1 MPFSLFVYYNEMVHN
16 SKTTKD
22 TTSAQENFFV
32 LKRPIEW
39 YQHQVSISWSDFV
52 KSDLA
57 TNSAAQGGPED
68 GHRQKKMI
76 GINRGHA
83 HLNSC
88 EEKSRFFQDV
98 FEILQIC

>member
-22 TTSAQENFFV
+22 TTSAQENFFFV
-32 LKRPIEW
+32 LKRPIKW

-68 GHRQKKMI
+68 GHRQKKDWD
-76 GINRGHA
+76 
-83 HLNSC
+83 
-88 EEKSRFFQDV
+88 Q
-98 FEILQIC
+98 

>member
-22 TTSAQENFFV
+22 TTSAQENFFFV
-32 LKRPIEW
+32 LKRPIKW

-68 GHRQKKMI
+68 GHRQKMI